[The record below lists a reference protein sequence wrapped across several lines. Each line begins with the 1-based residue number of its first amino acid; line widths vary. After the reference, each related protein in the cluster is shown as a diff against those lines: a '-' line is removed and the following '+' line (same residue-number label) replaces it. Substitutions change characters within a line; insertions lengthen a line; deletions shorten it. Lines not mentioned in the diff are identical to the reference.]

1 MFLVY
6 LHFQNILLH
15 MKKYIIPLPLVLLTF
30 FFVWKSQEVE
40 TTTESI
46 QTETSISL
54 DNPMPEQET
63 VSRID
68 DHLQTSDSEAVET
81 TESKITNNEVAK
93 DVRVSPSQ
101 APPTSASKPRVIEIL
116 EKVKIATKES
126 VIKTSQENEAFD
138 TRISLVETSMKYPL
152 MIVEEKGINFGQA
165 EEEVASANAFVAT
178 HFMLQVLPGTNL
190 VELEEKL
197 AAFTKQTSAADFY
210 NQDFLETEPVLKELA
225 ETLQALDTATER
237 WIELEEMLG

>member
-1 MFLVY
+1 MFLDINRNRRVSLINKISNLY
-6 LHFQNILLH
+6 LHYFLIYVFSVNTFPNRYLN

-101 APPTSASKPRVIEIL
+101 APPTSSSKPRVIEIL
-116 EKVKIATKES
+116 EKE
-126 VIKTSQENEAFD
+126 
-138 TRISLVETSMKYPL
+138 
-152 MIVEEKGINFGQA
+152 
-165 EEEVASANAFVAT
+165 
-178 HFMLQVLPGTNL
+178 
-190 VELEEKL
+190 
-197 AAFTKQTSAADFY
+197 
-210 NQDFLETEPVLKELA
+210 
-225 ETLQALDTATER
+225 
-237 WIELEEMLG
+237 